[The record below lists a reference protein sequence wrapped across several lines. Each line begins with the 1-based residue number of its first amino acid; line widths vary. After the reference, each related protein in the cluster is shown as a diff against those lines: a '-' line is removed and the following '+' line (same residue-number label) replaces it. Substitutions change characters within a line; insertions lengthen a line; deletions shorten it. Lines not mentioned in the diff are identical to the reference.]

1 MFRVNSDLPARII
14 NSLNSSGSSAAQ
26 AIERLSSGLRINR
39 AADDP
44 VGLTMSDQ
52 LRSMIASL
60 QQAGR
65 NANVAISFSQTAE
78 GGLEEI
84 GDIVSRLKELS
95 ISAADTSISTSS
107 RSSIQIEASELL
119 DEIDRIANVVG
130 FNGTSVLASTDTFT
144 FFVGEGS
151 STSSDT
157 IALTLPASQAS
168 QFIAGI
174 TSANIATSA
183 NDDAITSLDLG
194 VTSVSLQRSEI
205 GAVQNRLEAAGSEI
219 SSRILALQSADSVIR
234 DADLALESLNLVRA
248 QILSQSNIFALTQSN
263 IVSQSVLSLFSTRA

>member
-1 MFRVNSDLPARII
+1 MFRVNSEIPARII
-14 NSLNSSGSSAAQ
+14 NSLNSSGSDAAK

-44 VGLTMSDQ
+44 VGLTISDR
-52 LRSMIASL
+52 LRGMIASL

-65 NANVAISFSQTAE
+65 NADVAISFSQTAE
-78 GGLEEI
+78 SGLEGI
-84 GDIVSRLKELS
+84 GDIVSRLKELA
-95 ISAADTSISTSS
+95 IEAADTSISTST
-107 RSSIQIEASELL
+107 RSGIQIEASELL
-119 DEIDRIANVVG
+119 DEIDRIANVVS
-130 FNGTSVLASTDTFT
+130 FNGSSVLASTDTYT

-151 STSSDT
+151 AGVDDT
-157 IALTLPASQAS
+157 IGLTPPASQSS

-174 TSANIATSA
+174 TSANIAASA

-205 GAVQNRLEAAGSEI
+205 GAVQNRLERASSDI

-234 DADLALESLNLVRA
+234 DADIAQESLNLVRA
-248 QILSQSNIFALTQSN
+248 QILTQTNVFALTQAN
-263 IVSQSVLSLFSTRA
+263 LLSQSVLSLFSTRA